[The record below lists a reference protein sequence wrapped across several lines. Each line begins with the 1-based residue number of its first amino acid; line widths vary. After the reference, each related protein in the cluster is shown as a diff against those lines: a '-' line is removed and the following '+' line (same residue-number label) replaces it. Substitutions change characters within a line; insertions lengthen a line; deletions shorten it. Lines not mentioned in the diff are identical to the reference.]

1 MKNPYLHLVFV
12 YAMGILVGCYNP
24 QRDLSIDPYNTPII
38 HITNAN
44 YDTNTGMVVVR
55 WEYLGQKHV
64 ENFVLQRRDIS
75 GFRNI
80 ERTSGTSTNGRYAT
94 AGVFQDS
101 ELFAGERLQYRVVA
115 EHSEGG
121 LVSTS
126 AVEVLIPGAGLR
138 EIRRNPIAFDVQ
150 LIWKVEAGEVLTY
163 EVIRAPADG
172 DYETIFVTQD
182 PQQTSFLDRSIPD
195 NRPYIYA
202 IRSHMSTGVKHTS
215 RSVRMQFY
223 RESGRYVVDPL
234 SGTNER
240 MRLSIA
246 DPYGEAD
253 LLALIV
259 RPNQIL
265 FFYLQHTLSADMPNT
280 LSHHLVSS
288 DAQNAGYFR
297 PQSVDL
303 VGPSSLEEV
312 GAFSRA
318 YISGLDSIGRVG
330 IIPIEWSRN
339 INIQWV
345 PSFLNWVSTSSH
357 VRLAQDSQRRF
368 YIATDGQLRVYSVAR
383 FSGAISPVGAF
394 DLEYR
399 DPVDIAVHKGVIWIA
414 WINGIQRGLLHFSGE
429 RLSNITWEDVLH
441 PQIEPRAF
449 ALNAAGQIFVLD
461 RTQIHV
467 FGANGEEFFS
477 WPLPSGAFSAGDL
490 TFSRPGLNLLHLSDE
505 SGGVITYVP

>member
-1 MKNPYLHLVFV
+1 MKNPYLHLVF
-12 YAMGILVGCYNP
+12 ACAAGILIGCYNP
-24 QRDLSIDPYNTPII
+24 QRDLSIDPYNTPLI
-38 HITNAN
+38 HIIDAV
-44 YDTNTGMVVVR
+44 YEANTGMVAVQ
-55 WEYLGQKHV
+55 WEYLGQKRV

-121 LVSTS
+121 QVSTS

-138 EIRRNPIAFDVQ
+138 EIRRNPVAFTVQ
-150 LIWKVEAGEVLTY
+150 LGWEAEAGEVVTY
-163 EVIRAPADG
+163 EVIRAPAGG

-182 PQQTSFLDRSIPD
+182 AQQTSFSDRSIPD
-195 NRPYIYA
+195 NRPYVYA
-202 IRSHMSTGVKHTS
+202 IRSHLSTGVKHTS

-223 RESGRYVVDPL
+223 REVGRYVVDPL
-234 SGTNER
+234 IGANER

-246 DPYGEAD
+246 DPYSEAD
-253 LLALIV
+253 MLALIV
-259 RPNQIL
+259 RPNQTL
-265 FFYLQHTLSADMPNT
+265 FFYLQHTLSVDMSNT

-297 PQSVDL
+297 PKSVDL

-330 IIPIEWSRN
+330 IVRIEWSRN
-339 INIQWV
+339 IRTQWA
-345 PSFLNWVSTSSH
+345 PSFLNWVSASSH

-368 YIATDGQLRVYSVAR
+368 YIATGGQLRVYSVAR
-383 FSGAISPVGAF
+383 SPVGAF
-394 DLEYR
+394 DLEYK

-429 RLSNITWEDVLH
+429 RLSNITWEVVLH

-490 TFSRPGLNLLHLSDE
+490 TFGRPGLNLLHLSDE
-505 SGGVITYVP
+505 SGRVITYVP